1 MVSDRSQYGNPLV
14 ERYASAEMS
23 AVFSPDFKF
32 RTWRRLWIALAE
44 CEKEL
49 GLEITDGQIQALKDN
64 AETID
69 YDVAAKWE
77 KDLKHDVMAHIK
89 AYGEVAPEAA
99 GIIHLGATSAYV
111 GDNTDLVQIREGL
124 GLVRTKLLA
133 VMASLAKQAD
143 AWRNLPTVAFT
154 HFQPAQLTTVGKRMT
169 LWLNELWM
177 DLRDLDHRISELA
190 FLGVKGA
197 TGTQASFLSLFEG
210 DAEKVERLDQ
220 MVAERMGFE
229 KRIPVSGQT
238 YSRKIDAKVLGV
250 LADIAASCHKFAVDM
265 RLLQHIGEIDE
276 PFGSKQVGSSAMA
289 YKRNPM
295 KAERMTSLARF
306 VMGLLDAA
314 QQTSAQQWFERTLD
328 DSAGRRI
335 FIPEAFLGVD
345 AILTLYQYVVQNL
358 VVHEDVVNRN
368 VQRELPFMATENLLM
383 EAVKAGGDRQE
394 LHEVIRTH
402 SLTAVAAVKKGE
414 PNPLLELLRGDAGF
428 AAIADRFD
436 EIVQPAHFIGLA
448 PQQAEALLSQL
459 APVLSSV
466 STADAAEIRV

>member
-1 MVSDRSQYGNPLV
+1 
-14 ERYASAEMS
+14 
-23 AVFSPDFKF
+23 
-32 RTWRRLWIALAE
+32 LAE

-49 GLEITDGQIQALKDN
+49 GLEITDAQIQALKDN
-64 AETID
+64 AEIID

-124 GLVRTKLLA
+124 GLVRQKLLA
-133 VMASLAKQAD
+133 VMASLAKQAGT
-143 AWRNLPTVAFT
+143 WKHLPTVAFT

-177 DLRDLDHRISELA
+177 DLRDLDHRIAEIA

-210 DAEKVERLDQ
+210 DAAKVEKLDQ

-276 PFGSKQVGSSAMA
+276 PFGKKQVGSSAMA

-295 KAERMTSLARF
+295 KAERITSLARF

-335 FIPEAFLGVD
+335 FIPEAFLGID
-345 AILTLYQYVVQNL
+345 AVLTLYLYVVQNL
-358 VVHEDVVNRN
+358 VVHEDVVHRN

-383 EAVKAGGDRQE
+383 EAVKAGGDRQD

-402 SLTAVAAVKKGE
+402 SLTSVAAVKKGE
-414 PNPLLELLRGDAGF
+414 PNPLLDLLRGDAGF

-436 EIVQPAHFIGLA
+436 EIVQPEHFIGLA
-448 PQQAEALLSQL
+448 PQQTEALLAQMK
-459 APVLSSV
+459 PILSSV
-466 STADAAEIRV
+466 STESAAEIRV